1 MTPCWLQQFS
11 LAPCDGPMDPA
22 HLVPKQRLRNAG
34 INPEDRWDR
43 RAIVAACRAHHHLF
57 DNGFI
62 KLSLT
67 DYPESFIDYATE
79 HGLTWDPSRRQWR
92 VFRQREA
99 A

>member
-43 RAIVAACRAHHHLF
+43 RAIVPACRRHHHLF
-57 DNGFI
+57 DQKFMRI
-62 KLSLT
+62 PLEE
-67 DYPESFIDYATE
+67 YPSEFIDYCTE
-79 HGLTWDPSRRQWR
+79 HGLYWNGQRDGWR
-92 VFRQREA
+92 VEHRGA